1 MAIGKSYES
10 INQDKI
16 SYSIGNIN
24 IVKNGKLINKIK
36 TTTIKNCLN
45 KKEILLS
52 IDLQEGKENISVY
65 TCDLTKKYIDI
76 NTNYLT

>member
-52 IDLQEGKENISVY
+52 IDLQEGKENVSVY